1 MKEKKKKEKKPQRIR
16 RINVIIFDNRQ
27 SIEEYGSEIEDIIK
41 NIVNHSLAHE
51 GFDHEYEISVS
62 LVDNEEIREI
72 NKNFRDIDKATDVL
86 SFPMVEYGEGYYTKD
101 FKFSPFD
108 ITPEGYIPLGD
119 IVLSL
124 ERAREQSIE
133 YGHSYYREV
142 AFLTC
147 HSVLHLLGHD
157 HIEEEERLIMREKE
171 EDILSKLSF
180 NR

>member
-1 MKEKKKKEKKPQRIR
+1 M
-16 RINVIIFDNRQ
+16 IIFDNRQ
-27 SIEEYGSEIEDIIK
+27 EVEEYNSEIEDIIQNVINK
-41 NIVNHSLAHE
+41 SLEHE
-51 GFDHEYEISVS
+51 GFNYEYEISVS
-62 LVDNEEIREI
+62 LVDNTSIREI
-72 NKNFRDIDKATDVL
+72 NREHREIDRATDVL
-86 SFPMVEYGEGYYTKD
+86 SFPMIEYDGGYYSED

-108 ITPEGYIPLGD
+108 ITPDGYIPLGD

-157 HIEEEERLIMREKE
+157 HMEEAERVVMRQKE
-171 EDILSKLSF
+171 ESILSSLSF